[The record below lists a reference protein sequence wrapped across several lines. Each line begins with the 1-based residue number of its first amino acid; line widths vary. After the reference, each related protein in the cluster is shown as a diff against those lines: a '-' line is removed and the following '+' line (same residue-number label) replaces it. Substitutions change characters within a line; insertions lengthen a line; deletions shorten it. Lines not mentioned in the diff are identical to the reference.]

1 MNQLILNHSKP
12 NTTYRAARKLPQRK
26 RLAVTCPAC
35 HFKRLIDT
43 GDATK
48 SKTYQ
53 PGEQGY
59 DGADLLPEVPQLR
72 HRNRNKQT
80 LIIDPEPP
88 AQPQS

>member
-59 DGADLLPEVPQLR
+59 DGADYYQKCHNCGTEIGISKL
-72 HRNRNKQT
+72 
-80 LIIDPEPP
+80 
-88 AQPQS
+88 